1 MSSWRF
7 IRGTRC
13 GSTFDLELVDDRTG
27 VVRCRVTGKRAQ
39 ACFADE
45 AGGHRW
51 QRIPPTEKRGR
62 VHSSTVTVVVLT
74 PTEAAQVKMAAEDL
88 REQFT
93 RGSGAGGQHRNK
105 TSTAV
110 LLHHQPSG
118 MQVRV
123 DGGRSQAHNRQTA
136 RELLQA
142 RLQAQAQEVAV
153 RELDTSRRQQAGSG
167 MRGDKIR
174 TVQVHHD
181 AVVDHRRGTRTS
193 YRVYARGQLDE
204 LRGGSRD

>member
-1 MSSWRF
+1 MV
-7 IRGTRC
+7 GP
-13 GSTFDLELVDDRTG
+13 
-27 VVRCRVTGKRAQ
+27 RAQ

-74 PTEAAQVKMAAEDL
+74 PAEETRVKVAADDL
-88 REQFT
+88 DEQFT

-110 LLHHQPSG
+110 LLRHRPSG
-118 MQVRV
+118 IKVRV
-123 DGGRSQAHNRQTA
+123 DGGRSQAHNRTTA

-142 RLQAQAQEVAV
+142 RLQAQAQEAATSD
-153 RELDTSRRQQAGSG
+153 RDASRRQQAGSG

-193 YRVYARGQLDE
+193 YRVYARGQLDA
-204 LRGGSRD
+204 LRSGSHD

>member
-1 MSSWRF
+1 
-7 IRGTRC
+7 
-13 GSTFDLELVDDRTG
+13 
-27 VVRCRVTGKRAQ
+27 VVRCRVRGPRAQ
-39 ACFADE
+39 ACFVDE

-62 VHSSTVTVVVLT
+62 VHSSTVTVVVLS
-74 PTEAAQVKMAAEDL
+74 PAEATRVEVASVDL
-88 REQFT
+88 DEQFT

-110 LLHHQPSG
+110 LLKHRPSG

-142 RLQAQAQEVAV
+142 RLQAQAQEAASSD
-153 RELDTSRRQQAGSG
+153 RDTVRRQQAGSG

-181 AVVDHRRGTRTS
+181 AVVDHRRGTRMS
-193 YRVYARGQLDE
+193 YRVYARGQLDA
-204 LRGGSRD
+204 LRSGSHE

>member
-1 MSSWRF
+1 
-7 IRGTRC
+7 
-13 GSTFDLELVDDRTG
+13 
-27 VVRCRVTGKRAQ
+27 VVRCRITGKRAQ
-39 ACFADE
+39 ALFADE

-62 VHSSTVTVVVLT
+62 VHSSTVTVVVLS
-74 PTEAAQVKMAAEDL
+74 PAEATTVKVAADDL
-88 REQFT
+88 EEQFT

-110 LLHHQPSG
+110 LLHHRPSG
-118 MQVRV
+118 LKVRV

-142 RLQAQAQEVAV
+142 RLQQQVQAAEVSD
-153 RELDTSRRQQAGSG
+153 RDTTRRQQAGSG

-181 AVVDHRRGTRTS
+181 AVIDHRRGTRTS